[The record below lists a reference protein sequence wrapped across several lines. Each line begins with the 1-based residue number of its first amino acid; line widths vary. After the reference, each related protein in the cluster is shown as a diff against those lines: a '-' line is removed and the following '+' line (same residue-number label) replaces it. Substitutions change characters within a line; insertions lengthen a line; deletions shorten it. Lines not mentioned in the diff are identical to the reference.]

1 MADMYGAVSSNAFTV
16 KDVESFKAWFEKYHF
31 GHDVTLCVHHEELRE
46 VHFTGYEQYPSSYPR
61 KYDEETEDYVEV
73 ELKQFA
79 LELVEYL
86 EEGEVFAVVG
96 GGNEKLRYVSYDQL
110 IIAKAYPEH
119 PIYRIVTSEADH
131 STLMGIVEADIAQ
144 ERQEGAA

>member
-1 MADMYGAVSSNAFTV
+1 MADMYGAVSSNWFVV
-16 KDVESFKAWFEKYHF
+16 KDVEAFKSWFEKYYF
-31 GHDVTLCVHHEELRE
+31 GEDIELFVHEETQE
-46 VHFTGYEQYPSSYPR
+46 ISFAGYEQYPSAYPR
-61 KYDEETEDYVEV
+61 FYDEESEDYVEV

-79 LELVEYL
+79 LELAEHL
-86 EEGEVFAVVG
+86 EEGEVFALVG

-131 STLMGIVEADIAQ
+131 STLMGIVEAHMLTHQ
-144 ERQEGAA
+144 T

>member
-16 KDVESFKAWFEKYHF
+16 KDVEAFKAWFDGYHF

-46 VHFTGYEQYPSSYPR
+46 VHFSGHEQYPSSYPR
-61 KYDEETEDYVEV
+61 KYDEDTGDYEDM

-79 LELVEYL
+79 LELAEHL
-86 EEGEVFAVVG
+86 EEGEVLSVVA

-119 PIYRIVTSEADH
+119 PIYRIVTSDADH
-131 STLMGIVEADIAQ
+131 ATLMGIVEAHIAQ
-144 ERQEGAA
+144 ERQDGPA

>member
-1 MADMYGAVSSNAFTV
+1 MMADMYGAVSSNNFTV
-16 KDVESFKAWFEKYHF
+16 KDVEAFEEWFDGYHF
-31 GHDVTLCVHHEELRE
+31 GEDVTLFKNEENLGTLS
-46 VHFTGYEQYPSSYPR
+46 FAGYQQYPSAYPR
-61 KYDEETEDYVEV
+61 QYDEEAEDYVEV

-79 LELVEYL
+79 MELVEYL
-86 EEGEVFAVVG
+86 EEGEVFSVVG

-131 STLMGIVEADIAQ
+131 TTLNLSH
-144 ERQEGAA
+144 